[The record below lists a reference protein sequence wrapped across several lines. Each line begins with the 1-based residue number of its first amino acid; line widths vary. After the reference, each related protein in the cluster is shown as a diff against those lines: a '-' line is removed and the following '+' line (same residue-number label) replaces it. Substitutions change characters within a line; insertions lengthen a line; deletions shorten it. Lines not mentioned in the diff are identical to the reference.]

1 MRLMTYNIRSCLGM
15 DGRRDIVRVAR
26 LIRDSGADLVCLQEL
41 DDHLPRSGFRP
52 QAREIESATGMRFVF
67 QRTIDLRLA
76 GYGIAIGT
84 KYPVEEIRTHSLP
97 SEGEPRG
104 CLELRVAS
112 PTGPVYV
119 MCAHL
124 GLSDEERVLQVDA
137 IATRVRDLSGTVLLG
152 GDFNEAIDGRAV
164 TQLTRETHLVD
175 AWPDGPP
182 TFPADAPT
190 SRIDMVFHSRAV
202 RVVNTAILESQASDH
217 LPVIVDF
224 ASVG

>member
-1 MRLMTYNIRSCLGM
+1 MRLMTYNVRSCLGM
-15 DGRRDIVRVAR
+15 DGRRDIVRVAK
-26 LIRDSGADLVCLQEL
+26 LIRDSNADLVCLQEL
-41 DDHLPRSGFRP
+41 DDHLPRSGFRSQP
-52 QAREIESATGMRFVF
+52 REIEGATGLRFVF

-84 KYPVEEIRTHSLP
+84 RFPVEEIRTHTLP

-104 CLELRVAS
+104 CLELRVATPS
-112 PTGPVYV
+112 GPLYV

-137 IATRVRDLSGTVLLG
+137 IATRVRDLTGMVVLG
-152 GDFNEAIDGRAV
+152 GDFNESIDGRAV
-164 TQLTRETHLVD
+164 TQLTQETRLHD

-190 SRIDMVFHSRAV
+190 SRIDMVFHSAAV
-202 RVVNTAILESQASDH
+202 RVAGTAILESQASDH

-224 ASVG
+224 QPS